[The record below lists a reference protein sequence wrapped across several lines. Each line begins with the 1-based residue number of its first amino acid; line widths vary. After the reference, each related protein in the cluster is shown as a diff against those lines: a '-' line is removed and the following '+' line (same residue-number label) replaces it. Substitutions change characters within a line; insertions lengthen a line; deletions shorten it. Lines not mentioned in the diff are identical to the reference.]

1 MRFKTLLLLLVI
13 ASPVHAWDCFAE
25 AGFGTWTGFS
35 KLELPG
41 VTPAKFDMYCTKQNV
56 SFGWTHHSDLMRGKP
71 FNKKAD
77 FSMDMFFMSYKV
89 KLF

>member
-1 MRFKTLLLLLVI
+1 
-13 ASPVHAWDCFAE
+13 
-25 AGFGTWTGFS
+25 
-35 KLELPG
+35 
-41 VTPAKFDMYCTKQNV
+41 MYCTKQNV